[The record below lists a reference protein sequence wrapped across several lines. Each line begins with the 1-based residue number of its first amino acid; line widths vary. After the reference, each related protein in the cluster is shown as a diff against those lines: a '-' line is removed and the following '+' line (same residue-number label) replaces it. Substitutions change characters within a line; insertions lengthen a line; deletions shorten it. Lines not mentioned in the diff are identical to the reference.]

1 MNMFNQK
8 SSQVQWVF
16 KKNCSFTPK
25 QVGLFYLAQSGLS
38 FIVAGFFLSQG
49 VWLVLPFT
57 VLELVILG
65 IALLIYARHAT
76 DYECITLNNDEFV
89 LETSSAGVVKKHVFN
104 PVWIRLDRLLS
115 PRKLIAL
122 VYQGQKVEIGQFMHV
137 SLRSDFLQE
146 LRQELRKYA

>member
-1 MNMFNQK
+1 MLNQNN
-8 SSQVQWVF
+8 SQVQWVF
-16 KKNCSFTPK
+16 KKNCSFSPK

-38 FIVAGFFLSQG
+38 LIVAGFFLSQG

-57 VLELVILG
+57 ILELLVLG

-76 DYECITLNNDEFV
+76 DYESITLNNDEFV
-89 LETSSAGVVKKHVFN
+89 LETSSAGVVRKHVFN
-104 PVWIRLDRLLS
+104 PVWVRLERLLS

-137 SLRSDFLQE
+137 SLRNDFLQE